1 MARKK
6 VTTTRRS
13 NWLLVVAGCLAL
25 TAIAISYWQNT
36 SGTTPSSPAPMQLK
50 IATAP
55 AASNDLAPAA
65 PSKDVAAAVPVKDTA
80 NAPTT
85 SAPVAKAPATK
96 APAAKTEPRVIQ
108 RDPPAAAATTAERRE
123 SAAPP
128 SAPKANKPAST
139 AEAYEAK
146 ARVSLQNKDYDQAR
160 EHLEAALDHGGKATF
175 MIIHDHSRGNFE
187 SDDPKATCVGE
198 LMIFS
203 NGVSFEPREDA
214 DRFSA
219 NWSDVK
225 DAGGNKFFGSGKG
238 GFHVSIN
245 TGGKYKNFNLAP
257 ESKEKAEGK
266 LVLDLLKFYT
276 RKTDRTK

>member
-6 VTTTRRS
+6 VKATDRK
-13 NWLLVVAGCLAL
+13 NWLLVVAVCLAL
-25 TAIAISYWQNT
+25 TAVAISYWQN
-36 SGTTPSSPAPMQLK
+36 SSDATPISPAPRQLTL
-50 IATAP
+50 ATPPAVSPVSPSAP
-55 AASNDLAPAA
+55 STEEAAVVPAKNAAS
-65 PSKDVAAAVPVKDTA
+65 
-80 NAPTT
+80 
-85 SAPVAKAPATK
+85 APATK
-96 APAAKTEPRVIQ
+96 APVAKASASKTEPRLIQ
-108 RDPPAAAATTAERRE
+108 RDPPAAAATTVERRE
-123 SAAPP
+123 NAVPP
-128 SAPKANKPAST
+128 SAPKASKPPSS

-146 ARVSLQNKDYDQAR
+146 ARISLQNKDYEQAR
-160 EHLEAALDHGGKATF
+160 EHMEAALDHGGKATF
-175 MIIHDHSRGNFE
+175 MLIHDHSRGNFE

-198 LMIFS
+198 LTIFT

-225 DAGGNKFFGSGKG
+225 DAGGNRFFGSGKG

-266 LVLDLLKFYT
+266 LILDLLKFYT

>member
-55 AASNDLAPAA
+55 AASNDVAPAA
-65 PSKDVAAAVPVKDTA
+65 PSKGVAAAAPVKDTA
-80 NAPTT
+80 SAPPT
-85 SAPVAKAPATK
+85 SAPVAKAPTTK
-96 APAAKTEPRVIQ
+96 APAAKTEPRVTR
-108 RDPPAAAATTAERRE
+108 RDPPAAAATTAERSE
-123 SAAPP
+123 SAVPP

-175 MIIHDHSRGNFE
+175 VLIHDHNRGNFE

-198 LMIFS
+198 LTIFS

-219 NWSDVK
+219 NWSDVR
-225 DAGGNKFFGSGKG
+225 DAGGNRFFGSGRG

-245 TGGKYKNFNLAP
+245 SGGKYKNFNLAP

-266 LVLDLLKFYT
+266 LILDLLKFYT

>member
-55 AASNDLAPAA
+55 AASNDVAPAA
-65 PSKDVAAAVPVKDTA
+65 PSKDVAAAAPVKDTA
-80 NAPTT
+80 STPT
-85 SAPVAKAPATK
+85 KAPITK
-96 APAAKTEPRVIQ
+96 APAANAPPSNPAPRVTR
-108 RDPPAAAATTAERRE
+108 RDPPAAAATTAERSE
-123 SAAPP
+123 SAVPP

-146 ARVSLQNKDYDQAR
+146 ARVSLQNKDYEQAR
-160 EHLEAALDHGGKATF
+160 EHMEAALDHGGKATF
-175 MIIHDHSRGNFE
+175 MLIHDHNRGNFE

-198 LMIFS
+198 LTIFS

-219 NWSDVK
+219 NWSDVR
-225 DAGGNKFFGSGKG
+225 DAGGNRFFGSGRG

-245 TGGKYKNFNLAP
+245 SGGKYKNFNLAP

-266 LVLDLLKFYT
+266 LILDLLKFYT

>member
-6 VTTTRRS
+6 LTTTRRS

-55 AASNDLAPAA
+55 TASNDVAPAA
-65 PSKDVAAAVPVKDTA
+65 PSKDVAAAAPVKDTA
-80 NAPTT
+80 SAPT
-85 SAPVAKAPATK
+85 KAPITK
-96 APAAKTEPRVIQ
+96 APAANAPPSNPAPRVTR
-108 RDPPAAAATTAERRE
+108 RDPPAAAATTVERRE
-123 SAAPP
+123 NAVPP
-128 SAPKANKPAST
+128 SAPKANKTPST
-139 AEAYEAK
+139 AETYEAK
-146 ARVSLQNKDYDQAR
+146 ARVSLQNKDYEQAR
-160 EHLEAALDHGGKATF
+160 EHMEAALDHGGKATF
-175 MIIHDHSRGNFE
+175 MLIHDHSRGNFE

-198 LMIFS
+198 LTIFS

-266 LVLDLLKFYT
+266 LILDLLKFYT